1 MTASLSIIFLQGTFV
16 TPRGRYAIQMTTT
29 YFRMQGAQYDYKILY
44 TDIANLFLLPK
55 PDDVRTAFVISLEK
69 PIRQGNQKYQ
79 HLVLETHKLEH
90 TLIVNLSAEDLVTK
104 YDGQLAKEMTMPMCN
119 LFAKVFKVLTQS
131 TVYVPKHFVSDR
143 RTHCVKCSLKANEG
157 LLYPL
162 SKSFIFIHKP
172 TIIISFEDVELIE
185 FQRYKSNASSATR
198 NFDMIVT
205 VKAGSASAG
214 EARDYNFSGIDR
226 AEYGNL
232 VEFLSSKKIRV
243 KEEADTAKP
252 LSVDWNEGEEEDE
265 GSEEDDDYEGDNQ
278 SGDSSD
284 GSYGS
289 EEEVPDTVKKPP
301 SRGKEKSLSK
311 RSAPLNEGPKKKRS
325 RKDKDAPKGAK
336 SAYAIFVQQTR
347 GDLKA
352 ANPAA
357 SFGDL
362 ARMSAEAWKAL
373 PSEGRAR
380 YEAMAKADKE
390 RFAAAMKH
398 YRSQKKYAQD
408 SFEGNEDDYDD

>member
-1 MTASLSIIFLQGTFV
+1 MTS
-16 TPRGRYAIQMTTT
+16 T

-90 TLIVNLSAEDLVTK
+90 TLAVNLSAEDLATK

-131 TVYVPKHFVSDR
+131 TVFVPKHFVSDR

-172 TIIISFEDVELIE
+172 TIIISFDDVELIE

-214 EARDYNFSGIDR
+214 EAREYNFSGIDR

-232 VEFLSSKKIRV
+232 VEFLSSKKMRV

-252 LSVDWNEGEEEDE
+252 ISVDWDEGDEEDE
-265 GSEEDDDYEGDNQ
+265 GSEEDGDYEGGNQ
-278 SGDSSD
+278 SGDSSGVSD
-284 GSYGS
+284 GSD
-289 EEEVPDTVKKPP
+289 EEEIDEKKPP
-301 SRGKEKSLSK
+301 SRGKEKSSRK
-311 RSAPLNEGPKKKRS
+311 RSAPLNEGQKKKRP

-352 ANPAA
+352 ANPTA

-373 PSEGRAR
+373 PIEGRAR

-390 RFAAAMKH
+390 RFATAMKD
-398 YRSQKKYAQD
+398 YRSQKSAAQD
-408 SFEGNEDDYDD
+408 SFDGNEDNDDD